1 MEAVVILGAGASAG
15 FGVPTLRYVFQDS
28 EAMAQLGNDS
38 FLARKLE
45 NVIWKPRGVDL
56 SSSHLSLTVEEI
68 LTMIRDAESDD
79 VPLPR
84 LLNTRD
90 APKFR
95 RSLYV
100 LIKKAIYDNKSSRRT
115 RVLDPLINYMRGR
128 MFEHVTWASFNWDCM
143 FESAFWYS
151 SGYPRDRHNPSIVVP
166 LKGWLGS
173 TTQKHTF
180 LKLHGAI
187 NWWFEG
193 GNINYLSFKPG
204 GTLNA
209 KWKSYEDGTVEGEPV
224 ILEPSFYKYSG
235 AMYELLKPQWETFM
249 EALAS
254 AGVVIV
260 VGYSLPEADAQARSA
275 VSLGFQWNRKATWIV
290 IDESTD
296 ACKRYRHIIGSKRL
310 HMVPEKLEDVN
321 PKLRIR
327 LNSLI
332 DAG

>member
-1 MEAVVILGAGASAG
+1 
-15 FGVPTLRYVFQDS
+15 
-28 EAMAQLGNDS
+28 
-38 FLARKLE
+38 
-45 NVIWKPRGVDL
+45 
-56 SSSHLSLTVEEI
+56 
-68 LTMIRDAESDD
+68 MIRDAESPD

-84 LLNTRD
+84 LLSPRD
-90 APKFR
+90 APRFR

-115 RVLDPLINYMRGR
+115 QVLDPLINYMRGR

-151 SGYPRDRHNPSIVVP
+151 SGYPGNRHNPSIVVP
-166 LKGWLGS
+166 MQGWTGS
-173 TTQKHTF
+173 ITRKHTF

-187 NWWFEG
+187 NWWYEHG
-193 GNINYLSFKPG
+193 KINYLSFKPG
-204 GTLNA
+204 GTLTA
-209 KWKSYEDGTVEGEPV
+209 KWKSYEEGATGGEPV

-249 EALAS
+249 EAIAT

-275 VSLGFQWNRKATWIV
+275 VSLGFQWNRKATWVV
-290 IDESTD
+290 IDESID
-296 ACKRYRHIIGSKRL
+296 ACKRYRHIIGSRRL
-310 HMVPEKLEDVN
+310 HMIPETLEEVN
-321 PKLRIR
+321 PKLRAR
-327 LNSLI
+327 LNALL